1 MFSFGGASKPAFGA
15 ASTPAF
21 GSSSAPAFGASPA
34 TGSGFGAAT
43 STPAFGGT
51 STPGFGFG
59 APSTGAFGAAS
70 SSPGGLFGA
79 ASASAF
85 GAGSAPAFG
94 AGGFGASSPATG
106 GAFSFAGGTSPGL
119 FGASPFGAAP
129 AAASSPSPFGAALGG
144 SPFGAASTPAMGA
157 SPFGGQPGQQH
168 GLIAYSTR
176 FDDLPADKQKELQ
189 DIQREIGSYR
199 EDCEKLER
207 DQRLHDSLSM
217 KKGMEEETS
226 ALQQSLQGMLNSIRA
241 DDDALADFREKVLKL
256 LRSTEYAVRTFERAK
271 LWRDAPQMYKGQI
284 VPTQVQELLASPVVL
299 PSPYLEQAVQG
310 FQQTLENYRTV
321 IGELEQAL
329 PADIMDRFGVGDDV
343 SVAQAL
349 PLVISHMHDFF
360 VHVAARMDK
369 LHQEVQ
375 KCKDNFMTQRKA
387 EGQFSDPFEDSR
399 RYIQSHMTPGGT
411 VKTGGTP
418 GSTGKAGFGSQHAY
432 RGAGMPG
439 TPAGTPFNA
448 VGGYTPGA
456 APTPFGTPFG
466 GALSPAYDMS
476 RNPMAATG
484 RRRR

>member
-1 MFSFGGASKPAFGA
+1 MVAFA
-15 ASTPAF
+15 
-21 GSSSAPAFGASPA
+21 
-34 TGSGFGAAT
+34 
-43 STPAFGGT
+43 
-51 STPGFGFG
+51 
-59 APSTGAFGAAS
+59 
-70 SSPGGLFGA
+70 
-79 ASASAF
+79 
-85 GAGSAPAFG
+85 
-94 AGGFGASSPATG
+94 
-106 GAFSFAGGTSPGL
+106 
-119 FGASPFGAAP
+119 
-129 AAASSPSPFGAALGG
+129 
-144 SPFGAASTPAMGA
+144 
-157 SPFGGQPGQQH
+157 Q
-168 GLIAYSTR
+168 
-176 FDDLPADKQKELQ
+176 
-189 DIQREIGSYR
+189 
-199 EDCEKLER
+199 
-207 DQRLHDSLSM
+207 
-217 KKGMEEETS
+217 
-226 ALQQSLQGMLNSIRA
+226 
-241 DDDALADFREKVLKL
+241 KVLKL

-484 RRRR
+484 RRRLEASRRSNHSQQHTFGARHLVQYVSLTVLLLVSCKRKSYSSALPAPVNNLLASPPPTGTPRAATWAAGRPIMQRVCNLLVSDLSRRPVQAWAGPAGGSLLSLGGAFQRLLLPSEWC